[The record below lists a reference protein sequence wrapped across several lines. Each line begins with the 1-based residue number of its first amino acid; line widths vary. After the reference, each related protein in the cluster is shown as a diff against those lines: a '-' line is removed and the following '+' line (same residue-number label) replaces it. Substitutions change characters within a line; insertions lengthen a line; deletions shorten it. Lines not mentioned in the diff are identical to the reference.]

1 MIHPQNFCNVEN
13 IPVLTY
19 FEHVNFDG
27 YEGESANLIINRRT
41 VKPFVRLEYLRPVEA
56 TEFSPEKTG
65 EPVDPFSDS
74 RFFINQ

>member
-41 VKPFVRLEYLRPVEA
+41 VKPLVRLEYLRPVEA
-56 TEFSPEKTG
+56 TEFSPEKQGNLLTL
-65 EPVDPFSDS
+65 FSDS
-74 RFFINQ
+74 RFFITQ

>member
-27 YEGESANLIINRRT
+27 YEGESANLIINRST
-41 VKPFVRLEYLRPVEA
+41 VKPLVRLEYLQSVEA
-56 TEFSPEKTG
+56 TEFSPEKQGNLLTL
-65 EPVDPFSDS
+65 FSDS
-74 RFFINQ
+74 RFFITQ